1 MFETLFVGNGARL
14 RRLRKALTLF
24 LSLTVHAAAVAFVIV
39 VPLLRADGE
48 RPGFAVIDA
57 ALLAPPILPGVPPG
71 SSRPGREAVRPAGA
85 PGTNVPPPTGKPRG
99 FMAPVDVPTAIIDED
114 PGDLLPGDPGDP
126 GVDGGTGDGKT
137 PWVIGEDIVPSEVKP
152 SETAM
157 TTVRPPRLIKKL
169 NPVYPPLALAAQVAG
184 AVVIDAATD
193 VYGRVREARV
203 ISGHALLNA
212 AALEAVRGWV
222 YEPYLVNGIPNP
234 VRFTV
239 TVFFTLEK
247 R

>member
-1 MFETLFVGNGARL
+1 MFETLFVGDGSRL

-24 LSLTVHAAAVAFVIV
+24 VSLAVHAAAVAAVIV

-57 ALLAPPILPGVPPG
+57 ALLAPPLLPGVPPG
-71 SSRPGREAVRPAGA
+71 SSRPGRGAVRPAGTQ
-85 PGTNVPPPTGKPRG
+85 GTNVPPPAGKPRG
-99 FMAPVDVPTAIIDED
+99 FMAPFEIPTAIGDEN
-114 PGDLLPGDPGDP
+114 PADLLPADQGP
-126 GVDGGTGDGKT
+126 GVDGGTGDGTK
-137 PWVIGEDIVPSEVKP
+137 PWIIGEDVLPDEVKP

-157 TTVRPPRLIKKL
+157 TTVRAPRLIRKL

-184 AVVIDAATD
+184 AVVIEAATD
-193 VYGRVREARV
+193 VYGRVREARL
-203 ISGHALLNA
+203 IGGHALLNA
-212 AALEAVRGWV
+212 AALEAVRGWI
-222 YEPYLVNGIPNP
+222 YEPYLVNGVPHP

-239 TVFFTLEK
+239 TVFFNLEK